1 VGRRIHR
8 ESERPLT
15 FHEFLSILWRRK
27 LTIAICTA
35 VAIVAAF
42 GYLHVKT
49 ATYQSSSLIQ
59 LNTTNQT
66 TGQATS
72 SVDFPDPVQLLGSTA
87 VEYGAAQILHDP
99 NVAAV
104 TADVT
109 GTVDPDTGALT
120 IAADDSDP
128 GRAEAVAKA
137 YTNSFVLQM
146 QNIANDEVNKI
157 NQNIANIN
165 AQIAALDSS
174 AGGTTDPVIQSR
186 IQGLSATLS
195 ALEAQVSAIQVG
207 EPYATVQVSPSFPTA
222 AIGLGKSKTLA
233 IGFLAGLLVGC
244 GAALVREQFDTRLR
258 TSPDIAEVTS
268 APVLAELPQDA
279 DVRSGK
285 VSIALVQAP
294 QSRMA
299 EAVRELRTSLRVV
312 LDDAPC
318 PAIMVTSPEA
328 GDGKTFVAANLAAA
342 WALSGSKIIVVSAD
356 FRRPRLEE
364 LFGLQSTGMPGLAD
378 LIKANWK
385 KPEVEGRSSPVR
397 SELPEGLAG
406 LEIMRPP
413 ARELGSAEGRRL
425 GATGPRPMQDRN
437 RRADQ
442 SPADES
448 SVSAFLVET
457 GIWGLSLL
465 PAGTHLDNPSELFGS
480 PGMQPVFDQ
489 LALLA
494 DIVLFDTPPVLAA
507 PDAAIIGGLSHGAVV
522 VASEAKTDRN
532 DLERTVNRLESTHC
546 RVLGV
551 AVNRARKTSVDSY
564 QYYTYRDK

>member
-1 VGRRIHR
+1 MGRRIHR

-49 ATYQSSSLIQ
+49 PTYQSSSLIQ
-59 LNTTNQT
+59 LNTTSQA

-72 SVDFPDPVQLLGSTA
+72 SVNFPDPVQLLGSTS
-87 VEYGAAQILHDP
+87 VEDGAASILHDP
-99 NVAAV
+99 DVAAV

-128 GRAEAVAKA
+128 ARAEAVAKA
-137 YTNSFVLQM
+137 YTTSFVDQM
-146 QNIANDEVNKI
+146 QTIANDEVNKI
-157 NQNIANIN
+157 NLNIASIN
-165 AQIAALDSS
+165 AQIVALDSS
-174 AGGTTDPVIQSR
+174 PGGTTDPVIQSR

-207 EPYATVQVSPSFPTA
+207 EPYASVQVSPSFPTA

-258 TSPDIAEVTS
+258 TSPDIAEVTN

-279 DVRSGK
+279 DVRTGK

-364 LFGLQSTGMPGLAD
+364 LFGLQATGMPGLAD
-378 LIKANWK
+378 VIKANWK
-385 KPEVEGRSSPVR
+385 KPEVEGRSAALR
-397 SELPEGLAG
+397 SEMPDGLAG
-406 LEIMRPP
+406 LGIVRPP
-413 ARELGSAEGRRL
+413 AGEPGPAEGHRL
-425 GATGPRPMQDRN
+425 GASGLRPMQDRN

-442 SPADES
+442 TTADES
-448 SVSAFLVET
+448 SVSAYLVDT

-532 DLERTVNRLESTHC
+532 DLERTVNRLESTQC

>member
-1 VGRRIHR
+1 MGRRIDR
-8 ESERPLT
+8 ESDCPLT
-15 FHEFLSILWRRK
+15 FNEFLSILWRRK

-35 VAIVAAF
+35 VAVVAAF

-49 ATYQSSSLIQ
+49 PTYQSSSLIQ

-72 SVDFPDPVQLLGSTA
+72 PVNFPDPVQLLSSTA
-87 VEYGAAQILHDP
+87 VEDGAAQILHDP
-99 NVAAV
+99 DVAAV

-137 YTNSFVLQM
+137 YTTSFVNQM
-146 QNIANDEVNKI
+146 QAIATDEVNKI
-157 NQNIANIN
+157 NLNIANIN
-165 AQIAALDSS
+165 AQISALDSS
-174 AGGTTDPVIQSR
+174 SGGTTDPVIQSR
-186 IQGLSATLS
+186 IQGLSVTLS
-195 ALEAQVSAIQVG
+195 ALEAQVSSIQVG
-207 EPYATVQVSPSFPTA
+207 EPYASVQVAPGFPTDP
-222 AIGLGKSKTLA
+222 IGLGKGKTLA

-279 DVRSGK
+279 DVRTGK

-299 EAVRELRTSLRVV
+299 EAVRELRTSLRVI

-378 LIKANWK
+378 VIKANWK
-385 KPEVEGRSSPVR
+385 KPETDARMPTLR
-397 SELPEGLAG
+397 PEIPDGLVGLGFDPPQAG
-406 LEIMRPP
+406 PLAQAGDRHPDP
-413 ARELGSAEGRRL
+413 S
-425 GATGPRPMQDRN
+425 GPGPMQDRN

-442 SPADES
+442 TPADES
-448 SVSAFLVET
+448 SVSSYLVDT

-480 PGMQPVFDQ
+480 PGIQPVMDQ
-489 LALLA
+489 LPLLA

-507 PDAAIIGGLSHGAVV
+507 PDAAIIGGLVHGAVV

-532 DLERTVNRLESTHC
+532 DLERTVNRLESTQC